1 MNNESDLNKAVALE
15 FGMKPKDADA
25 MVDFIQAWI
34 VNTTLR
40 DGEAKLHGYGK
51 FVLVERPDRV
61 GRNPKT
67 GEAIQIAASKSMK
80 FKPFKQ
86 SLDLLNAE

>member
-1 MNNESDLNKAVALE
+1 MNNESDLNKAIAAE
-15 FGMKPKDADA
+15 FGMKAKDSDA
-25 MVDFIQAWI
+25 VVDFIQAWI
-34 VNTTLR
+34 VATTLR

-51 FVLVERPDRV
+51 FVLVERKART

-67 GEAIQIAASKSMK
+67 GESIQIAASKSMK

-86 SLDLLNAE
+86 SLELLNAE